1 VPIFADDTRSAVAA
15 PRDVPTAAARPILA
29 PPRKAANRFG
39 LREIATAFVAVM
51 LVGLALL
58 LTPVLQVFGGTQLLA
73 VMSGSMEPIIH
84 VGGIVAVRPVPV
96 NALQVGD
103 VITFANQ
110 SNPDVLVTHR
120 IVALEARDNQTLVTT
135 KGDANDSVDAVAVP
149 LSRAVGRVD
158 FTLPWL
164 GYLMVWLASPLAK
177 VGILVISVIGFALP
191 STRRTSAADLPEP
204 EAPSSPAARRAVE
217 PTPIFAAAPAQSYAA
232 LEREIESL
240 LPRAS

>member
-1 VPIFADDTRSAVAA
+1 
-15 PRDVPTAAARPILA
+15 
-29 PPRKAANRFG
+29 
-39 LREIATAFVAVM
+39 M

-73 VMSGSMEPIIH
+73 VMSGSMEPTIR

-96 NALQVGD
+96 SALQVGD

-120 IVALEARDNQTLVTT
+120 IVGLEARDNQTLVTT
-135 KGDANDSVDAVAVP
+135 NGDANDSVDAVAVP
-149 LSRAVGRVD
+149 ASRAVGRVD
-158 FTLPWL
+158 LTLPWL

-177 VGILVISVIGFALP
+177 VGILVISVIGLALP
-191 STRRTSAADLPEP
+191 STKRNPAPADLPEP
-204 EAPSSPAARRAVE
+204 EPVTSPARRSVE
-217 PTPIFAAAPAQSYAA
+217 PTPIFAAASAQPYAA
-232 LEREIESL
+232 LEREIDSL

>member
-1 VPIFADDTRSAVAA
+1 
-15 PRDVPTAAARPILA
+15 
-29 PPRKAANRFG
+29 
-39 LREIATAFVAVM
+39 M

-73 VMSGSMEPIIH
+73 VMSGSMEPTIH

-96 NALQVGD
+96 SALQVGD

-120 IVALEARDNQTLVTT
+120 IVGLEARDNQTLVTT

-149 LSRAVGRVD
+149 VSRAVGRVD
-158 FTLPWL
+158 LTLPWL

-177 VGILVISVIGFALP
+177 VGILLISVIGLALP
-191 STRRTSAADLPEP
+191 STKRNPAPADLSAPEP
-204 EAPSSPAARRAVE
+204 VTSPARRPVE
-217 PTPIFAAAPAQSYAA
+217 PTPIFATAPAQSYAA